1 MHQIAEDVFQIALLP
16 RHGINAYLIG
26 DVLVDSGV
34 KQNSKKLLRELQ
46 GRPVGAHALTHA
58 HYDHAGGS
66 KRVMDALDIPMWAPA
81 GDAAEVESGKPVVA
95 DTFFKALAKT
105 GTWDGIPVH
114 RKLSE
119 GDEVG
124 PGFVVLD
131 VPGHSPGHVAF
142 WRESDRTLI
151 AGDVINTM
159 NLVTTIPGIQ
169 EPPKMFTPD
178 PARNRVSIR
187 RIAALEPELVVVGHG
202 PPLRDPAK
210 LRAFAEGLKG

>member
-1 MHQIAEDVFQIALLP
+1 MHQIAEDVHLIALLP
-16 RHGINAYLIG
+16 RYGINAYLIG

-34 KQNSKKLLRELQ
+34 KQNSKKLLKELQ

-95 DTFFKALAKT
+95 DTFFKPLAKS
-105 GTWDGIPVH
+105 GTWDGVPVH
-114 RKLSE
+114 RHLNE

-131 VPGHSPGHVAF
+131 APGHSPGHVVF

-151 AGDVINTM
+151 AGDVLNSM
-159 NLVTTIPGIQ
+159 NLVTTIPGLR

-187 RIAALEPELVVVGHG
+187 RIAALEPELAVFGHG
-202 PPLRDPAK
+202 PPVRDPAK
-210 LRAFAEGLKG
+210 LRAFAEGLPD